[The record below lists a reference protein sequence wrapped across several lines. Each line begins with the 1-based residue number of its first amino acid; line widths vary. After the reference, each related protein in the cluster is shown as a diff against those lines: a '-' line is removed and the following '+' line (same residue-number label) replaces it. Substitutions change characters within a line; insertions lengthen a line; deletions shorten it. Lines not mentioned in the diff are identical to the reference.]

1 MKSFFCHNCL
11 VLVRYMK
18 YQFIIIFAFLWTING
33 IGQTTL
39 KPKFVGNLSGTI
51 QDAKNGKP
59 VSGSTVLLYAKS
71 NAKNNKIVTSD
82 KNGEFLF
89 EKIPFDYY
97 QIKIKAL
104 GFSLFTIDS
113 ILLRAEKDEIYFSEI
128 QLKDSSTMLQEVVVY
143 SEKKLIEEKDG
154 ILTYNVGESP
164 LSNGASTAEMLKNMP
179 MVNANPDGSITVK
192 GKAPLI
198 LIDEKPSNL
207 NAQQLAE
214 LLESLPANMV
224 EKVEL
229 MQTPPAE
236 YATYDG
242 SVINIVTK
250 KGRVGYYQK
259 IWLSAGTNS
268 QKSGGTYLSYKSKKI
283 TFNGHI
289 NLSNYNVIG
298 NSRSTRQNLYADSS
312 NYLYTKSNY
321 DNKTSSPTFRLE
333 SNIDINKQKNIE
345 LVYQGI
351 ISNIDNVT
359 NSEYTNLNNNLQV
372 WKANKRTV
380 NYDGNTYNHGFS
392 GSYNWKGAKQKSEKL
407 NIHTGLNF
415 GKGVNDKEFYQ
426 QYLLN
431 DLTPSGQDSLQNQ
444 FIDNYTTSYYIRTN
458 YSKPLVK
465 NEKILLNTGVNFTN
479 DDDHTILDASYFN
492 KTTNSLNYN
501 DLLSS
506 NFKFNQS
513 LATSRMG
520 IIFIL
525 NKGWRISFGEQ
536 AEYAITSFHFLKG
549 ATQNTSNDY
558 WRFLPN
564 ISFRKEFNSKLNSTI
579 TIRETIR
586 RPTIIELNPNIDYTD
601 AYNVRF
607 GNPFIKPTLTQNFEY
622 NLGYN
627 SNKLNINGSVGYNKV
642 KEVFTTV
649 RTLVATGKTQT
660 TYQNISDQE
669 EYHVNLW
676 SGITITKKF
685 KVNLSTGVHYNKY
698 SPIDKIK
705 FKYMDGGSYYTGLN
719 YSFMPNNLTTI
730 EASNKYNSYATPQG
744 ISRSNISMYFSVQR
758 KLMNKKFN
766 VTVAAS
772 DPFGLTKYKG
782 HTEGTNFIIDSYSI
796 NNIRNFKLTVSYQ
809 FNKTYIQKL
818 TPGKS

>member
-1 MKSFFCHNCL
+1 MKPFLCHNCL

-18 YQFIIIFAFLWTING
+18 YQFIIIFVLLCTFKG
-33 IGQTTL
+33 FGQVSI
-39 KPKFVGNLSGTI
+39 KPKLVGSISGTI
-51 QDAKNGKP
+51 QDAKSGKP
-59 VSGSTVLLYAKS
+59 ILSATVILNTKS
-71 NAKNNKIVTSD
+71 KTINNKIITSD

-97 QIKIKAL
+97 QIEIKAI
-104 GFSLFTIDS
+104 GFAIFSIDS

-128 QLKDSSTMLQEVVVY
+128 QLKDSSTMLREVIVY

-179 MVNANPDGSITVK
+179 LVNANPDGSITVK

-207 NAQQLAE
+207 NAQQLSE

-229 MQTPPAE
+229 MQTPPPE

-259 IWLSAGTNS
+259 LWLSAGTNG
-268 QKSGGTYLSYKSKKI
+268 QRTGGTYLSYKSKKI
-283 TFNGHI
+283 TFNGHFNI
-289 NLSNYNVIG
+289 AKYNVIG
-298 NSRSTRQNLYADSS
+298 NSRSTRQNIYSDST
-312 NYLYTKSNY
+312 NFFYTKSNY
-321 DNKTSSPTFRLE
+321 VNKTSSPTVRLE
-333 SNIDINKQKNIE
+333 SNIDINKRKNIE

-351 ISNIDNVT
+351 ISNIDNIT
-359 NSEYTNLNNNLQV
+359 NADYTNVNSNLQV
-372 WKANKRTV
+372 WKASKRTV
-380 NYDGNTYNHGFS
+380 DYDGNTYNHGFS
-392 GSYNWKGAKQKSEKL
+392 GTYNWKGAKQKSEKL

-415 GKGVNDKEFYQ
+415 GKGVNDKKFYQ
-426 QYLLN
+426 QFLLN
-431 DLTPSGQDSLQNQ
+431 DLTPSGQDSTQNQ

-465 NEKILLNTGVNFTN
+465 NEKIILNAGVNFTN
-479 DDDHTILDASYFN
+479 NDEHTILNASYLN
-492 KTTNSLNYN
+492 KATNTINN
-501 DLLSS
+501 NELLSS
-506 NFKFNQS
+506 NFIFNQTI
-513 LATSRMG
+513 ATSRIG
-520 IIFIL
+520 ITFIL

-536 AEYAITSFHFLKG
+536 AEYTLTSFHFLKG
-549 ATQNTSNDY
+549 STPNTKNDY

-564 ISFRKEFNSKLNSTI
+564 ISFRKEFSTKLNSTI

-586 RPTIIELNPNIDYTD
+586 RPAILELNPNIDYTD
-601 AYNVRF
+601 AYNIRF
-607 GNPFIKPTLTQNFEY
+607 GNPLIKPTLTQNFEY

-627 SNKLNINGSVGYNKV
+627 TNKLNINSSFGYNKV

-649 RTLVATGKTQT
+649 RTLVANGKTQT

-669 EYHVNLW
+669 EYHVNFW

-685 KVNLSTGVHYNKY
+685 KVNLSSGIHYNKY
-698 SPIDKIK
+698 SPIDKITY
-705 FKYMDGGSYYTGLN
+705 KYIDGGSYYTGLN
-719 YSFMPNNLTTI
+719 YSFMPNSLTTI
-730 EASNKYNSYATPQG
+730 EANNKYNSYATPQG
-744 ISRSNISMYFSVQR
+744 ISRSNISMQISMQR
-758 KLMNKKFN
+758 KLMNKKVN
-766 VTVAAS
+766 INISAT
-772 DPFGLTKYKG
+772 DPFGLTKNKG
-782 HTEGTNFIIDSYSI
+782 HTEGPNFIIDSYSI
-796 NNIRNFKLTVSYQ
+796 TNVRNFKLTISYQ
-809 FNKTYIQKL
+809 FNKTYTQKL
-818 TPGKS
+818 TPEK

>member
-1 MKSFFCHNCL
+1 MKPFFCHNCL

-18 YQFIIIFAFLWTING
+18 YQFIIIFSLLWTIHG

-59 VSGSTVLLYAKS
+59 VPGSTVMLYSKS
-71 NAKNNKIVTSD
+71 DAKNNKIVTSD

-97 QIKIKAL
+97 QINIRAL

-128 QLKDSSTMLQEVVVY
+128 QLKDSSSMLQEVVVY

-207 NAQQLAE
+207 NAQQLSE

-229 MQTPPAE
+229 MQTPPPE

-259 IWLSAGTNS
+259 LWLSAGTNG
-268 QKSGGTYLSYKSKKI
+268 QRTGGTYLSYKSKKI
-283 TFNGHI
+283 TFNGHFNI
-289 NLSNYNVIG
+289 AKYNVIG
-298 NSRSTRQNLYADSS
+298 NSRSTRQNIYSDST
-312 NYLYTKSNY
+312 NFFYTKSNY
-321 DNKTSSPTFRLE
+321 VNKTTSPTVRLE
-333 SNIDINKQKNIE
+333 SNIDINKRKNIE

-359 NSEYTNLNNNLQV
+359 NADYTNVNNKAQV
-372 WKANKRTV
+372 WKASKRTV
-380 NYDGNTYNHGFS
+380 DYDGNTYNHGFS
-392 GSYNWKGAKQKSEKL
+392 GTYNWKGAKQKSEKL

-415 GKGVNDKEFYQ
+415 GKGLNDKQFYQ
-426 QYLLN
+426 QFLLN
-431 DLTPSGQDSLQNQ
+431 DLAPSGQDSTQNQ
-444 FIDNYTTSYYIRTN
+444 FIDTYTTSYYIRTN

-479 DDDHTILDASYFN
+479 NDDHTILNASYLN
-492 KTTNSLNYN
+492 KATNTVTDNA
-501 DLLSS
+501 LLSS
-506 NFKFNQS
+506 DFIFNQGIT
-513 LATSRMG
+513 TSRIG
-520 IIFIL
+520 ITFLL
-525 NKGWRISFGEQ
+525 NKGWRISIGEQ
-536 AEYAITSFHFLKG
+536 AEYTLTSFHFLKG
-549 ATQNTSNDY
+549 VTPNTRNDY

-564 ISFRKEFNSKLNSTI
+564 ISFRKEFSSKLNSTI

-586 RPTIIELNPNIDYTD
+586 RPSIMELNPNIDYTD
-601 AYNVRF
+601 PYNIRF
-607 GNPFIKPTLTQNFEY
+607 GNPLINPTLTRNIEY

-627 SNKLNINGSVGYNKV
+627 SNKLNINSSFGYNKV
-642 KEVFTTV
+642 KDVFTTI
-649 RTLVATGKTQT
+649 RTLVATGRTQT

-669 EYHVNLW
+669 EYHVNFW

-685 KVNLSTGVHYNKY
+685 KVNLSSGMHYNKY
-698 SPIDKIK
+698 SPIDKIMY
-705 FKYMDGGSYYTGLN
+705 KYMDGGSYYTGLN
-719 YSFMPNNLTTI
+719 YSFMPNSLTTI
-730 EASNKYNSYATPQG
+730 EANNKYNSFATPQG
-744 ISRSNISMYFSVQR
+744 ISRSNITMQISLQR
-758 KLMNKKFN
+758 KLMNKKVNIN
-766 VTVAAS
+766 VSAT

-782 HTEGTNFIIDSYSI
+782 HTEGPNFIIDSYSI
-796 NNIRNFKLTVSYQ
+796 TNVRNFKLTISYQ
-809 FNKTYIQKL
+809 FNKTYTQKL
-818 TPGKS
+818 APEK

>member
-1 MKSFFCHNCL
+1 MKPFFCHNCL
-11 VLVRYMK
+11 VLARCMK
-18 YQFIIIFAFLWTING
+18 YQFIIIFFFLCTFKGFGQNTI
-33 IGQTTL
+33 
-39 KPKFVGNLSGTI
+39 KPKLVGSISGTI
-51 QDAKNGKP
+51 QDAKSGKP
-59 VSGSTVLLYAKS
+59 ILAATVILSAKS
-71 NAKNNKIVTSD
+71 NTINNKIITSD
-82 KNGEFLF
+82 KNGEFAF
-89 EKIPFDYY
+89 ENIPFDYY
-97 QIKIKAL
+97 QIEIKAI
-104 GFSLFTIDS
+104 GFAFFSIDS

-128 QLKDSSTMLQEVVVY
+128 QLKDSSTMLREVIVY
-143 SEKKLIEEKDG
+143 AEKKLIEEKDG

-179 MVNANPDGSITVK
+179 LVNANPDGSITVK

-207 NAQQLAE
+207 NAQQLSE

-259 IWLSAGTNS
+259 LWLSMGTNG
-268 QKSGGTYLSYKSKKI
+268 QKTGGTYLSYKSKKI
-283 TFNGHI
+283 TLNGHFNI
-289 NLSNYNVIG
+289 TNYNVIG
-298 NSRSTRQNLYADSS
+298 NSNSTRQNIYSDST
-312 NYLYTKSNY
+312 NFFYTKSNY
-321 DNKTSSPTFRLE
+321 VNKTSSPTIRLE
-333 SNIDINKQKNIE
+333 SNININKQKNIE

-359 NSEYTNLNNNLQV
+359 NADYTNVNNKLQV
-372 WKANKRTV
+372 WKASKRTV
-380 NYDGNTYNHGFS
+380 NYEGNTYNHGFS
-392 GSYNWKGAKQKSEKL
+392 GTYNWKGAKQKSKKL
-407 NIHTGLNF
+407 NIHTGINF
-415 GKGVNDKEFYQ
+415 GKGVNDKRFYQ
-426 QYLLN
+426 QFLLY
-431 DLTPSGQDSLQNQ
+431 DLTPSGQDSTQNQ
-444 FIDNYTTSYYIRTN
+444 FIDNFTTSYYIRTN

-465 NEKILLNTGVNFTN
+465 NEKILLTSGFNFTN
-479 DDDHTILDASYFN
+479 DDNHTILDASYFS
-492 KTTNSLNYN
+492 KSTNSLNYN

-506 NFKFNQS
+506 NFKFNRS
-513 LATSRMG
+513 LTTSRLG
-520 IIFIL
+520 ITFIL

-536 AEYAITSFHFLKG
+536 AEYTLTSFHFLKG
-549 ATQNTSNDY
+549 ATPNTMNDY

-564 ISFRKEFNSKLNSTI
+564 ITFRKEFSPKLNSTI
-579 TIRETIR
+579 TFRETIR

-601 AYNVRF
+601 AYNIRF
-607 GNPFIKPTLTQNFEY
+607 GNPLIKPTLTQNFEY

-627 SNKLNINGSVGYNKV
+627 TNKLNINCSFGYNKI

-669 EYHVNLW
+669 EYHVNFW

-685 KVNLSTGVHYNKY
+685 KVNLSSGVHYNKY

-705 FKYMDGGSYYTGLN
+705 YKYMDGGSYYTGLN
-719 YSFMPNNLTTI
+719 YSFMPNSLTTI
-730 EASNKYNSYATPQG
+730 EANNKYNSYATPQG
-744 ISRSNISMYFSVQR
+744 ISRSNISMQISMQR
-758 KLMNKKFN
+758 KLFNKKVN
-766 VTVAAS
+766 VNISAT

-782 HTEGTNFIIDSYSI
+782 HTEGPNFIIDSYSI
-796 NNIRNFKLTVSYQ
+796 TNVKNFKLTISYQ

-818 TPGKS
+818 TTEK

>member
-1 MKSFFCHNCL
+1 MKPFLCHNCL
-11 VLVRYMK
+11 VLDRNMK
-18 YQFIIIFAFLWTING
+18 TTFTFLLLLSTSTYG
-33 IGQTTL
+33 IAQNVIKPTL
-39 KPKFVGNLSGTI
+39 LGGISGTI

-59 VSGSTVLLYAKS
+59 VPGATVMLYAKS
-71 NAKNNKIVTSD
+71 NAKNNKIITSD

-89 EKIPFDYY
+89 EKISFDYY
-97 QIKIKAL
+97 QINIKAL

-259 IWLSAGTNS
+259 LWLSAGTNG
-268 QKSGGTYLSYKSKKI
+268 QRTGGTYLSYKSKKI
-283 TFNGHI
+283 TFNGHFNI
-289 NLSNYNVIG
+289 AKYNVIG
-298 NSRSTRQNLYADSS
+298 NSTSTRQNLYTDSTNS
-312 NYLYTKSNY
+312 LNSKSNY
-321 DNKTSSPTFRLE
+321 INKTSSPTVRLE

-351 ISNIDNVT
+351 ISNIDNLT
-359 NSEYTNLNNNLQV
+359 NADYTNLNNKLQV
-372 WKANKRTV
+372 WKASKRTV

-392 GSYNWKGAKQKSEKL
+392 GTYNWKRAKQKSEKL

-415 GKGVNDKEFYQ
+415 GKGVNDKRFYQ

-431 DLTPSGQDSLQNQ
+431 DLTPSGQDSTQNQ
-444 FIDNYTTSYYIRTN
+444 FVDNYSTSYYIRTN

-465 NEKILLNTGVNFTN
+465 NEKTILNAGINFTN
-479 DDDHTILDASYFN
+479 NDEHTILNASYLN
-492 KTTNSLNYN
+492 KATNTLNDN
-501 DLLSS
+501 ELLSS
-506 NFKFNQS
+506 NFIFNQGI
-513 LATSRMG
+513 ATSRIG
-520 IIFIL
+520 LTFIL

-536 AEYAITSFHFLKG
+536 AEYTLTSFQFLKG
-549 ATQNTSNDY
+549 TTPNTKNDY

-564 ISFRKEFNSKLNSTI
+564 ISFRKEFSTKLNSTI
-579 TIRETIR
+579 TFRETIR

-601 AYNVRF
+601 VYNVRF
-607 GNPFIKPTLTQNFEY
+607 GNPFIKPTLTRNIEY

-627 SNKLNINGSVGYNKV
+627 TNKLNINSSFGYNKV
-642 KEVFTTV
+642 KEVFTTI
-649 RTLVATGKTQT
+649 RSLVATGRTQT

-669 EYHVNLW
+669 EYHLNFW
-676 SGITITKKF
+676 SGITVTRKF
-685 KVNLSTGVHYNKY
+685 KVNLSSGIHYNKY

-705 FKYMDGGSYYTGLN
+705 YKYMDGGSYYTGLN
-719 YSFMPNNLTTI
+719 YSYMPNSLTTI
-730 EASNKYNSYATPQG
+730 EANNKYNSYATPQG
-744 ISRSNISMYFSVQR
+744 ISRSNISMQISMQR
-758 KLMNKKFN
+758 KLMNKKVN
-766 VTVAAS
+766 VNISAT

-782 HTEGTNFIIDSYSI
+782 HTEGPNFIIDSYSI
-796 NNIRNFKLTVSYQ
+796 TNVRNFKLTISYQ
-809 FNKTYIQKL
+809 FNKTYTQKL
-818 TPGKS
+818 TPEK

>member
-1 MKSFFCHNCL
+1 
-11 VLVRYMK
+11 MK
-18 YQFIIIFAFLWTING
+18 YQFIIIFVLLCSVKGFGQSTI
-33 IGQTTL
+33 
-39 KPKFVGNLSGTI
+39 KPKLIGSISGTI
-51 QDAKNGKP
+51 QDTKSGKP
-59 VSGSTVLLYAKS
+59 ILAATVILNTKS
-71 NAKNNKIVTSD
+71 RTINNKIITSD

-97 QIKIKAL
+97 QIEIKAI
-104 GFSLFTIDS
+104 GFAIFSIDS

-128 QLKDSSTMLQEVVVY
+128 QLKDSSTMLREVIVY

-179 MVNANPDGSITVK
+179 LVNANPDGSITVK

-207 NAQQLAE
+207 NAQQLSE

-229 MQTPPAE
+229 MQTPPPE

-259 IWLSAGTNS
+259 LWLSAGTNG
-268 QKSGGTYLSYKSKKI
+268 QRTGGTYLSYKSKKI
-283 TFNGHI
+283 TFNGHFNI
-289 NLSNYNVIG
+289 AKYNVIG
-298 NSRSTRQNLYADSS
+298 NSRSTRQNIYKDSTNFFYS
-312 NYLYTKSNY
+312 KSNY
-321 DNKTSSPTFRLE
+321 VNKSTSPTVRLE
-333 SNIDINKQKNIE
+333 SNIDINKRKNIE

-351 ISNIDNVT
+351 ISKIDNVT
-359 NSEYTNLNNNLQV
+359 NADYTNVNSNLQV

-380 NYDGNTYNHGFS
+380 NYDGNSYNHGFS
-392 GSYNWKGAKQKSEKL
+392 GTYNWKGAKQKSEKL

-415 GKGVNDKEFYQ
+415 GKGVNDKMFYQ
-426 QYLLN
+426 QFLLN
-431 DLTPSGQDSLQNQ
+431 NFTPSGQDSTQNQ

-465 NEKILLNTGVNFTN
+465 NEKTILNAGVNFTN
-479 DDDHTILDASYFN
+479 NDEHTILNASYLN
-492 KTTNSLNYN
+492 KATNTINN
-501 DLLSS
+501 NELLSS
-506 NFKFNQS
+506 NFIFNQS
-513 LATSRMG
+513 IATSRIG
-520 IIFIL
+520 ITFIL

-536 AEYAITSFHFLKG
+536 AEYTLTSFQFLKG
-549 ATQNTSNDY
+549 ITPNTKNNY

-564 ISFRKEFNSKLNSTI
+564 ISFRKEFSTKLNSTI

-586 RPTIIELNPNIDYTD
+586 RPAILELNPNIDYTD
-601 AYNVRF
+601 AYNIRF
-607 GNPFIKPTLTQNFEY
+607 GNPLIKPTLTQNFEY

-627 SNKLNINGSVGYNKV
+627 TNKLNINSSFGYNKI

-649 RTLVATGKTQT
+649 RTLVANGRTQT

-669 EYHVNLW
+669 EYHINFW

-685 KVNLSTGVHYNKY
+685 KVNLSSGVHYNKY

-705 FKYMDGGSYYTGLN
+705 YKYMDGGSYYTGLN
-719 YSFMPNNLTTI
+719 YSFMPNSLTTI
-730 EASNKYNSYATPQG
+730 EANNKYNSYATPQG
-744 ISRSNISMYFSVQR
+744 ISRSNISMQISMQR
-758 KLMNKKFN
+758 KLMNKKVNIN
-766 VTVAAS
+766 VSAT

-782 HTEGTNFIIDSYSI
+782 YTEGPNFIIDSYSI
-796 NNIRNFKLTVSYQ
+796 TNVRNFKLTISYQ
-809 FNKTYIQKL
+809 FNKTYTQKI
-818 TPGKS
+818 TPEK

>member
-1 MKSFFCHNCL
+1 MKPFFCHNCL
-11 VLVRYMK
+11 VLARCMK
-18 YQFIIIFAFLWTING
+18 YQFIIISALLCFANG
-33 IGQTTL
+33 FGQSVM
-39 KPKFVGNLSGTI
+39 KPKLLGNLSGTI

-59 VSGSTVLLYAKS
+59 ISGSTVMLYSKS
-71 NAKNNKIVTSD
+71 NSKNNKIVTSD
-82 KNGEFLF
+82 KNGEFIF

-97 QIKIKAL
+97 QINIKAL
-104 GFSLFTIDS
+104 GFSVFSIDS

-179 MVNANPDGSITVK
+179 LVNANPDGSITVK
-192 GKAPLI
+192 GKTPLI

-207 NAQQLAE
+207 NAQQLSE

-229 MQTPPAE
+229 MQNPPAE

-250 KGRVGYYQK
+250 KGRVGYFQK
-259 IWLSAGTNS
+259 LWLSAGTNG
-268 QKSGGTYLSYKSKKI
+268 QKTGGTYFSYKSKKI
-283 TFNGHI
+283 TFNGHL
-289 NLSNYNVIG
+289 NMSNYNVTG
-298 NSRSTRQNLYADSS
+298 NSRSTRQNLYTDSS
-312 NYLYTKSNY
+312 NYLYSKSNY
-321 DNKTSSPTFRLE
+321 VNKTTSPTIRLE
-333 SNIDINKQKNIE
+333 SNIDISKQKNIE

-351 ISNIDNVT
+351 LSNIDNVT
-359 NSEYTNLNNNLQV
+359 YADYTNLNNKLEI

-380 NYDGNTYNHGFS
+380 NYDGHSYNHGFS
-392 GSYNWKGAKQKSEKL
+392 GTYNWKGTKQKSEKL
-407 NIHTGLNF
+407 NIHTGINF
-415 GKGVNDKEFYQ
+415 GKGVNDKRFFQ
-426 QYLLN
+426 QFLLT
-431 DLTPSGQDSLQNQ
+431 DLTPSGQDSTQNQ

-458 YSKPLVK
+458 YNKPLTK
-465 NEKILLNTGVNFTN
+465 NEKTILNTGINFTN
-479 DDDHTILDASYFN
+479 DEDHTILNASYLN
-492 KTTNSLNYN
+492 KATNTINN
-501 DLLSS
+501 NELLSS
-506 NFKFNQS
+506 NFIFNQS
-513 LATSRMG
+513 LATSRIG
-520 IIFIL
+520 ITFLL

-536 AEYAITSFHFLKG
+536 GEYTLTSFHFFKG
-549 ATQNTSNDY
+549 IIPNTNNDY

-564 ISFRKEFNSKLNSTI
+564 ITFRKEFNTKLNSTF
-579 TIRETIR
+579 TFRETIR

-607 GNPFIKPTLTQNFEY
+607 GNSLLKPTLTQNFEY

-627 SNKLNINGSVGYNKV
+627 SNNINFNGSLGYNIV
-642 KEVFTTV
+642 KDVFTTL

-676 SGITITKKF
+676 SGITVTKKF
-685 KVNLSTGVHYNKY
+685 KINLSTGVHYNKY
-698 SPIDKIK
+698 SPIEKLRY
-705 FKYMDGGSYYTGLN
+705 KYMDGGSYYTGLN

-766 VTVAAS
+766 VTVATT

-782 HTEGTNFIIDSYSI
+782 HTEGPNFIIDSYSI
-796 NNIRNFKLTVSYQ
+796 NNVRNFKLTLSYQ
-809 FNKTYIQKL
+809 FNKTYLQKL

>member
-1 MKSFFCHNCL
+1 
-11 VLVRYMK
+11 MK
-18 YQFIIIFAFLWTING
+18 YLFITIFELVCLFNG
-33 IGQTTL
+33 FSQNVI
-39 KPKFVGNLSGTI
+39 KPKLSGTLSGTI

-59 VSGSTVLLYAKS
+59 LTGASVFLYSKS
-71 NAKNNKIVTSD
+71 NTQNNKTITSD
-82 KNGEFLF
+82 KNGEFIF

-97 QIKIKAL
+97 QINIKAI
-104 GFSLFTIDS
+104 GFSSFSIDS

-128 QLKDSSTMLQEVVVY
+128 QLKDSSAMLREVIVY

-154 ILTYNVGESP
+154 ILTYNVTESP

-179 MVNANPDGSITVK
+179 LVNANPDGSITVK

-242 SVINIVTK
+242 TVINIVTK

-259 IWLSAGTNS
+259 FWLSAGTNG
-268 QKSGGTYLSYKSKKI
+268 QKTGGTYLSYKSKKV
-283 TFNGHI
+283 TFNGHFNI
-289 NLSNYNVIG
+289 TNYNVIG
-298 NSRSTRQNLYADSS
+298 NSRSTRQNLYIDSI
-312 NYLYTKSNY
+312 NYLYTKSDY
-321 DNKTSSPTFRLE
+321 DNKTKSPTIRLE

-351 ISNIDNVT
+351 WSNIDNVT
-359 NSEYTNLNNNLQV
+359 NANYTNLNNKLEV
-372 WKANKRTV
+372 WKASKRTV

-392 GSYNWKGAKQKSEKL
+392 GTYNWKDAKQKSEKF
-407 NIHTGLNF
+407 NIYTGLNL
-415 GKGVNDKEFYQ
+415 GKGVNDKTFYQ

-431 DLTPSGQDSLQNQ
+431 DLTPSGQDSTQNQ
-444 FIDNYTTSYYIRTN
+444 FVDNYTTSYYIRTN
-458 YSKPLVK
+458 YSKPLNK
-465 NEKILLNTGVNFTN
+465 KEKTILNTGVNFTN
-479 DDDHTILDASYFN
+479 DEDHTILNASYFN
-492 KTTNSLNYN
+492 KATNTVNYN
-501 DLLSS
+501 DVLSS
-506 NFKFNQS
+506 NFIFNQTI
-513 LATSRMG
+513 ATSRIG
-520 IIFIL
+520 ITFIL
-525 NKGWRISFGEQ
+525 SKGWRISFGEQ
-536 AEYAITSFHFLKG
+536 AEYTLTSFHFLRG
-549 ATQNTSNDY
+549 TTQNTSNDY

-564 ISFRKEFNSKLNSTI
+564 ITFRKEFSTKLNSTF
-579 TIRETIR
+579 TYRETIR

-607 GNPFIKPTLTQNFEY
+607 GNPLIKPTLTQNFEY

-627 SNKLNINGSVGYNKV
+627 TNNLNINSSFGYNKV

-669 EYHVNLW
+669 EYHINLW
-676 SGITITKKF
+676 SGITITRKL
-685 KVNLSTGVHYNKY
+685 KVNISSGVHYNKY
-698 SPIDKIK
+698 SPIEKLMY
-705 FKYMDGGSYYTGLN
+705 KYMDGGSYYTGLN
-719 YSFMPNNLTTI
+719 YSFMPNSLTTI

-744 ISRSNISMYFSVQR
+744 ISRSNISMYFSIQR

-766 VTVAAS
+766 VTFGAS